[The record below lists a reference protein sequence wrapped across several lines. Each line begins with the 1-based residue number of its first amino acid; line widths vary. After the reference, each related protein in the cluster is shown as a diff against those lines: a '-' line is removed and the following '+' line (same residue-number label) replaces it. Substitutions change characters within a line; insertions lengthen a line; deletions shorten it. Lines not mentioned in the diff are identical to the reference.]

1 MVGTDTWTVGG
12 NVTGNERWD
21 AFAEIRE
28 RRALCRVVP
37 LMRDPNEVAVFIYRR
52 ERYLLL
58 RRMDPRY
65 WHVVA
70 GGVEPGESFPTAAA
84 RELAEET
91 GLTAPVIDL
100 GIPAPYAIDPADLSQ
115 YAPGVTE
122 VLVHVFAVEAADLW
136 EPVLNEEH
144 DIFRWSSFDDCLAL
158 LHWPEAKDALT
169 ELAARRASTAS
180 V

>member
-1 MVGTDTWTVGG
+1 MSR
-12 NVTGNERWD
+12 N
-21 AFAEIRE
+21 
-28 RRALCRVVP
+28 
-37 LMRDPNEVAVFIYRR
+37 PNEVAVFIYRR

-70 GGVEPGESFPTAAA
+70 GLVEPGESFPTAAV

-91 GLTAPVIDL
+91 GLTAPLIDL
-100 GIPAPYAIDPADLSQ
+100 GIPARYPVEQADRPQ
-115 YAPGVTE
+115 YAPDVAD

-144 DIFRWSSFDDCLAL
+144 DIFRWSSLDDCMAL
-158 LHWPEAKDALT
+158 LHWQEAKDALSK
-169 ELAARRASTAS
+169 LAERRAAS

>member
-1 MVGTDTWTVGG
+1 MSR
-12 NVTGNERWD
+12 N
-21 AFAEIRE
+21 
-28 RRALCRVVP
+28 
-37 LMRDPNEVAVFIYRR
+37 PNEVAVFIYRR

-70 GGVEPGESFPTAAA
+70 GVVEPGESFPTAAA

-91 GLTAPVIDL
+91 GLTAPLTDL
-100 GIPAPYAIDPADLSQ
+100 GIPAPYAIDPADRAQ
-115 YAPGVTE
+115 YGPDVTE

-144 DIFRWSSFDDCLAL
+144 DIFRWSSLDDCMAL
-158 LHWPEAKDALT
+158 LHWQEAKDALSK
-169 ELAARRASTAS
+169 LVARRAAG